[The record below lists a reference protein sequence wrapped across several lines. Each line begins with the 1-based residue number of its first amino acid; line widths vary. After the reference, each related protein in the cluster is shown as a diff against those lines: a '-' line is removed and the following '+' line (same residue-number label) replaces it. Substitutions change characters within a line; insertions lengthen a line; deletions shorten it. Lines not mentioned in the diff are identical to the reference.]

1 MNINFLIIW
10 FCFAHLLHVFFLI
23 FYMFV
28 FLLLDIK
35 VMQADM
41 LELPFDDECF
51 DLVIEKGTM
60 VN

>member
-1 MNINFLIIW
+1 
-10 FCFAHLLHVFFLI
+10 
-23 FYMFV
+23 MFV